1 MKFETDFY
9 LRVLLL
15 IALAVSVTE
24 PSLAQEQLKLFL
36 VRHAEKVDQS
46 QASAL
51 TELGARRA
59 QAIAEI
65 LETEPLG
72 QIYSTPFNRTLLTAK
87 PTADFHQLTVS
98 EYDGNALQEFAAQL
112 RQLEGVALVVGHS
125 NTTPILVN
133 HLVGTDLL
141 ALDESIYDRVY
152 VVTIDSAGIARLAM
166 RFTEPR
172 TP

>member
-1 MKFETDFY
+1 MKLTLAFCVN
-9 LRVLLL
+9 VLLFVAL
-15 IALAVSVTE
+15 FIAQ

-46 QASAL
+46 QQSAL
-51 TELGARRA
+51 TELGERRA
-59 QAIAEI
+59 LAIAEI
-65 LETEPLG
+65 LEPEPLKY
-72 QIYSTPFNRTLLTAK
+72 IYATPFNRAMLTAE
-87 PTADFHQLTVS
+87 PAADFHQLSVAQ
-98 EYDGNALQEFAAQL
+98 YDGNTLQEFAEQL

-133 HLVGTDLL
+133 HLVGTDFQS
-141 ALDESIYDRVY
+141 LDENIYDRVY
-152 VVTIDSAGIARLAM
+152 VVTIDGEGIAQLEM